1 MSVFVLL
8 LLLLL
13 LLQSPLSHLFY
24 QWSKPQLQ
32 QTCSNCSLNRFQFQL
47 FSKFRTKFH
56 LKLAEAGCWL
66 GPGTAEWRWLQWKH
80 QNVPE
85 TDNNMKL
92 VWIYG
97 TMGYKYQI
105 SILCWREGGLGWWL
119 LAQFNILVISEFM
132 KSILISVRT
141 FRYLG
146 WQDKSRQRFYLNC
159 CYVFCFG
166 RLFYIYIIW
175 LNYKNKTLIMLQKN
189 KSN

>member
-1 MSVFVLL
+1 MSVFVL

-97 TMGYKYQI
+97 TMEYKYQI
-105 SILCWREGGLGWWL
+105 SILCWREGGLVVAGSI
-119 LAQFNILVISEFM
+119 QYSCHFGIYEKYIDKCENISL
-132 KSILISVRT
+132 
-141 FRYLG
+141 FRLT
-146 WQDKSRQRFYLNC
+146 RQ
-159 CYVFCFG
+159 
-166 RLFYIYIIW
+166 I
-175 LNYKNKTLIMLQKN
+175 
-189 KSN
+189 